1 VATSFD
7 LWFATAKFCMEVL
20 FATGQEAVKA
30 SLLLFPSL
38 SEGGIWPFSLVK
50 GTVYVLGM
58 ERMVWVRIFAFT
70 P

>member
-1 VATSFD
+1 
-7 LWFATAKFCMEVL
+7 MEVL

-30 SLLLFPSL
+30 SLVLFPSL

-50 GTVYVLGM
+50 GKAYVLGM

>member
-1 VATSFD
+1 
-7 LWFATAKFCMEVL
+7 MEVL

-30 SLLLFPSL
+30 SLVLFPSL

-50 GTVYVLGM
+50 GKVYVLGM